1 MTNDC
6 HRGDKRKW
14 TNPFILNDMARKKKA
29 SIKTGEHVIK
39 CRATRCSLR
48 NGAQQDN
55 LWGIRV
61 NVAYSQRKELK
72 DLAKA
77 ISHACTV
84 TESDV
89 FAVWSAMEREI
100 MHALSN
106 GDRIVLGSLGTLSL
120 EVGMAGRKSYG
131 EKFTSKDIVAKGVAF
146 QPSKQLTEFVE
157 GFSFEC
163 DGIVEHPLEE
173 QSAEEALNGHFA
185 QYPYINAR
193 TFATVCKCSL
203 STAYRRIAELV
214 AEGKL
219 VENQLAKGMY
229 ERPAQDVQ

>member
-14 TNPFILNDMARKKKA
+14 INPFILNDMARKKKA

-229 ERPAQDVQ
+229 ERPAQDAQ

>member
-1 MTNDC
+1 
-6 HRGDKRKW
+6 
-14 TNPFILNDMARKKKA
+14 MARKKKE

-39 CRATRCSLR
+39 CRATRCCLR

-106 GDRIVLGSLGTLSL
+106 GDRIVLGSLGMLSL
-120 EVGMAGRKSYG
+120 EVGTAGRKSYG

-163 DGIVEHPLEE
+163 DGIVKHPLEE

-229 ERPAQDVQ
+229 ERPAQDAQ

>member
-1 MTNDC
+1 M
-6 HRGDKRKW
+6 KRIY
-14 TNPFILNDMARKKKA
+14 PLIPNDMARRKKT
-29 SIKTGEHVIK
+29 SIKTGESVIK

-77 ISHACTV
+77 INNACTV
-84 TESDV
+84 TEADV
-89 FAVWSAMEREI
+89 FAVWSAMEHEI

-106 GDRIVLGSLGTLSL
+106 GDRIVLGNLGTLSL
-120 EVGMAGRKSYG
+120 EVGTAQRKSYG
-131 EKFTSKDIVAKGVAF
+131 ETFTSKDIVAKGVSF
-146 QPSKQLTEFVE
+146 QPSKQLSEFVG

-163 DGIVEHPLEE
+163 DGVVGHPLSE
-173 QSAEEALNGHFA
+173 QSTEEALDGYFA
-185 QYPYINAR
+185 QHTYINTR

-219 VENQLAKGMY
+219 VEDQLAKGMY
-229 ERPAQDVQ
+229 KRGE